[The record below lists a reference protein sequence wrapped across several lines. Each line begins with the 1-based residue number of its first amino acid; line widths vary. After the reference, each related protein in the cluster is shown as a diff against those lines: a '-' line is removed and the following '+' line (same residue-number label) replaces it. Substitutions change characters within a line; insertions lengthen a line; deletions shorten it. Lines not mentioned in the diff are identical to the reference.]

1 MQKVIHCGIFHD
13 NTVFVMARPITAIGL
28 VQTFF
33 AWEGSKDTNTYENIL
48 LLFLIYVLFI
58 VIKKISAEFNS
69 FHLWENNVHRVC
81 K

>member
-1 MQKVIHCGIFHD
+1 MQKVVHCGIFHD
-13 NTVFVMARPITAIGL
+13 NIIFVMAQPITTVGL

-33 AWEGSKDTNTYENIL
+33 AWKGSKDTNTYENIF
-48 LLFLIYVLFI
+48 LLFLIYVLLI